1 MRFPRPPNWLVVP
14 RPPNWVVVLAGA
26 AATLAVAAAPTP
38 GGLTPAGQRALA
50 AAVFAAC
57 LWTTGALPLAVTAL
71 TIPVWLVALGVYPT
85 LGEALTGFADPV
97 VFLFLATFVLA
108 AALQKHGLD
117 RRVALRLLGRVGTTP
132 RRVVLGV
139 MVPTAVLSMLV
150 SNTATVALMA
160 PIAVGV
166 VRQIDAAAER
176 SVENLHT
183 ATLLGVAYAGSIGG
197 IGTLVG
203 TPPNAI
209 VVAQLGSAGYEIDFA
224 EWLAVGLPTVAA
236 TLPLAWYL
244 LVRLYPPEQVDV
256 SAASASARQSA
267 AEAGALDE
275 TARRVAAIF
284 LAVAALWVVGGLG
297 FLFEGVLPP
306 EWYTTFFGGTGATA
320 FGTGVEGE
328 YQGLLYFVVV
338 GLAAIPVLFL
348 VGGVE
353 WEDVETIDWGT
364 LLLFGGGL
372 TLADALSDTG
382 ATAWLASEVL
392 AALGSAPLAVLL
404 AAVVALTVALSELAS
419 NTATAAIL
427 APVLVEVGSELPVSG
442 VEAAVLLPIASA
454 VAASYGF
461 ALPVATPP
469 NAIVFG
475 TGEVTRGQMLRAGS
489 VLDVVFVFV
498 TTAVLLV
505 LAATVLPGVA

>member
-1 MRFPRPPNWLVVP
+1 MKPPRPPNWLVV
-14 RPPNWVVVLAGA
+14 LAA
-26 AATLAVAAAPTP
+26 VAATLAVAAAPTP
-38 GGLTPAGQRALA
+38 AGLTPAGQRALA
-50 AAVFAAC
+50 TGVFAAS
-57 LWTTGALPLAVTAL
+57 LWITGALPLPVTAL
-71 TIPVWLVALGVYPT
+71 TVPFWLAALGVYPT
-85 LGEALTGFADPV
+85 LAESLSGFADPV
-97 VFLFLATFVLA
+97 VFLFLSTFVLA
-108 AALQKHGLD
+108 AALRKHGLD

-139 MVPTAVLSMLV
+139 MAATAGLSMLV

-160 PIAVGV
+160 PIAIGI
-166 VRQIDAAAER
+166 VRQIDATAEET
-176 SVENLHT
+176 VGNLHT

-209 VVAQLGSAGYEIDFA
+209 VVAQLADAGYEVDFV
-224 EWLAVGLPTVAA
+224 EWLSIGLPTVAA

-244 LVRLYPPEQVDV
+244 LVRLYPPEEVDV
-256 SAASASARQSA
+256 SAARRSARETA
-267 AEAGALDE
+267 ASAGALDR
-275 TARRVAAIF
+275 TARRVAVVF
-284 LAVAALWVVGGLG
+284 LAVATLWLVGGAG
-297 FLFEGVLPP
+297 FLFEDFLSARWHGTL
-306 EWYTTFFGGTGATA
+306 FGSEGGAGETGWLL
-320 FGTGVEGE
+320 GSGG
-328 YQGLLYFVVV
+328 YQGLLYFVTV

-353 WEDVETIDWGT
+353 WDDVEGIDWGT

-372 TLADALSDTG
+372 SLADALADTG
-382 ATAWLASEVL
+382 ATEWLAAGVL
-392 AALGSAPLAVLL
+392 ETLGAAPLVVLL

-419 NTATAAIL
+419 NTATAALL
-427 APVLVEVGSELPVSG
+427 APVLIEVGGELPAAG
-442 VEAAVLLPIASA
+442 VDAVVLLPVASA

-489 VLDVVFVFV
+489 VLDAVFVVV
-498 TTAVLLV
+498 TTAVLLA
-505 LAATVLPGVA
+505 LAVTVLPGVM